1 MSLVPAS
8 NKAEWHLTYGCDLAC
23 RNCNRASFLREPH
36 TPDMTLEDAR
46 EFCRQ
51 AEELQW
57 YPAIILIGG
66 EPCLHEDFF
75 GFVELA
81 LDFMRRHRGAPGAA
95 DYVQLWSNQ
104 TSAESK
110 ARAAEAERRGVSL
123 CNETTKDHSMV
134 LERDDIYVSPRD
146 VGFGQRPPCFS
157 HASILCGISVD
168 HEGYM
173 PCAMAGMID
182 ALLKLGLRTK
192 RLADLFD
199 EEIVADTTAK
209 MCEHCGHNVSF
220 SGLPDATIAEW
231 REKVDATPR
240 RFASHMTPTWMKAF
254 EGRR

>member
-1 MSLVPAS
+1 MSLIPAS

-36 TPDMTLEDAR
+36 TPDMTLDDAR
-46 EFCRQ
+46 EFIRQ
-51 AEELQW
+51 AEELRW

-66 EPCLHEDFF
+66 EPCLHDDFYQF
-75 GFVELA
+75 CYLA
-81 LDFMRRHRGAPGAA
+81 LEFMNRHRHEEGAA

-104 TSAESK
+104 TSDESK
-110 ARAAEAERRGVSL
+110 ERARQARNMGVSL
-123 CNETTKDHSMV
+123 VSETTKDHSMV
-134 LERDDIYVSPRD
+134 LERDDVYVSPSD
-146 VGFGQRPPCFS
+146 LGLGQRPPCFS

-173 PCAMAGMID
+173 PCAMGGMVD

-199 EEIVADTTAK
+199 EEKNAEMTAK
-209 MCEHCGHNVSF
+209 MCEHCGHNLSF
-220 SGLPDATIAEW
+220 TGLPDVSIPEW
-231 REKVDATPR
+231 RKLVDATPR
-240 RFASHMTPTWMKAF
+240 RFASHMTPTWMDAF